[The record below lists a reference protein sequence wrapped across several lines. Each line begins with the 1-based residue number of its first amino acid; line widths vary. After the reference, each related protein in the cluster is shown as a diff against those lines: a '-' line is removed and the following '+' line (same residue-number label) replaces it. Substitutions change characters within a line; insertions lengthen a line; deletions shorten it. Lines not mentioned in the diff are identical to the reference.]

1 MSREWY
7 LFPFFGDS
15 LTYLLT
21 PTRGIMLGAKT
32 GPREPRVVNGETG
45 GGCWAADETPQD
57 SVLPKEQRDWDN
69 RPPQSRLHGP
79 GHPLAPGIFN
89 PGVQDRRCY
98 LLLQSRS
105 HAACCLVIP
114 GPQGREH
121 DSLSSHSGDSGPEK
135 GSQVPWWEL
144 GQTFLFAAMTCGLCL
159 VSGPAQAQDK
169 IHKKSSR
176 SIDDDHLMSL

>member
-1 MSREWY
+1 MGTLVEGAGQQMRPRRTRPSSQRTERPGQ
-7 LFPFFGDS
+7 LS
-15 LTYLLT
+15 
-21 PTRGIMLGAKT
+21 PT
-32 GPREPRVVNGETG
+32 
-45 GGCWAADETPQD
+45 
-57 SVLPKEQRDWDN
+57 EQAPWRW
-69 RPPQSRLHGP
+69 PSP
-79 GHPLAPGIFN
+79 GPGIFN

-144 GQTFLFAAMTCGLCL
+144 GQTFLFAAMICGLCL